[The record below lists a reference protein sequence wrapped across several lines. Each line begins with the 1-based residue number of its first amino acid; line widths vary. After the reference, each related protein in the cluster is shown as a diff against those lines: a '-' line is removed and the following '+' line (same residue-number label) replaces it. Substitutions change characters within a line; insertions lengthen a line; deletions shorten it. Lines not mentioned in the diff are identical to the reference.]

1 MLKLIFCQ
9 NYIPYFYTIID
20 QKPFP
25 MEAVAGNCGDAIRSD
40 CFVSLALTGNS
51 GIQINLKSKV
61 RCLYGASILR
71 LINEILQFYDIRNA
85 SVTMEDSGA
94 LPYVIAA
101 RMEATI
107 RQLIQTGK
115 EFLLPVLPR
124 NIYRTGRNSL
134 RRSRLYIPGNN
145 PKLIINAGL
154 YKSDGI
160 ILDLEDSVSP
170 EKKQE
175 ARILVRNA
183 LRNNDLMGAEK
194 MVRINRLPG
203 GIEDLKQIIN
213 QPLNLVLIPK
223 CESAAQVREV
233 DDVIS
238 RLSRSP
244 GEPVWLMPIIESA
257 CGIIHAFDIA
267 TATGNVAA
275 LAIGLEDY
283 TADIGVHRTSEG
295 LESLYA
301 RSVLVNAA
309 RAAGIQPIDSVFSD
323 FADNEE
329 LSRVASK
336 SRSMGF
342 EGMGCIHPGQI
353 RVIHETFNPTSVEIE
368 KARIIV
374 SAFEKAKSEGLG
386 VVSVGSKM
394 IDPPV
399 VKSALNTIERAAKC
413 GLLN

>member
-1 MLKLIFCQ
+1 
-9 NYIPYFYTIID
+9 
-20 QKPFP
+20 
-25 MEAVAGNCGDAIRSD
+25 MEAIAGNCGDTIRSD

-61 RCLYGASILR
+61 KSLYGASILR
-71 LINEILQFYDIRNA
+71 LINEILQFYDIGNA
-85 SVTMEDSGA
+85 SVYMEDSGA

-101 RMEATI
+101 RMEAAI

-115 EFLLPVLPR
+115 EFLLPVLPQ
-124 NIYRTGRNSL
+124 NVYHTDKNSL
-134 RRSRLYIPGNN
+134 RRSRLYVPGNN

-175 ARILVRNA
+175 ARILIRNA
-183 LRNNDLMGAEK
+183 LRNNDLMGTEK
-194 MVRINRLPG
+194 MVRINQLPA
-203 GIEDLKQIIN
+203 GIEDLKHIIN
-213 QPLNLVLIPK
+213 QPLNMVLIPK

-233 DDVIS
+233 EEAIT
-238 RLSRSP
+238 RLPGSP
-244 GEPVWLMPIIESA
+244 NESVWLMPIIESA
-257 CGIIHAFDIA
+257 CGIIHAYDIA
-267 TATGNVAA
+267 SATHSVAA

-283 TADIGVHRTSEG
+283 TADIGVQRTSEG
-295 LESLYA
+295 LESQYA
-301 RSVLVNAA
+301 RSVVVNAA
-309 RAAGIQPIDSVFSD
+309 RGAGIQPIDSVFTD

-353 RVIHETFNPTSVEIE
+353 RVIHEAFNPTSEEIE
-368 KARIIV
+368 NARIIV

-386 VVSVGSKM
+386 IVAVGSKM

-399 VKSALNTIERAAKC
+399 VKRALNTIERAVKC
-413 GLLN
+413 GLTS